1 MVWVEFDCPGHGK
14 GPWDGL
20 GAMVKTKVTLD
31 ITHGKER
38 TMTGKIT
45 SPILVA
51 QHLRATFYT
60 NEWLMEH
67 VDSRINEMVV
77 MYLGAAEVIRPPA
90 PPDVSVCKGIMSC
103 FSFLFLG
110 VPRHYAK
117 RPFSCWCHACSRVRG
132 RGLGSQSSGPD
143 LLVSGCTR
151 SNQTAWT
158 EDQFTVTS
166 SAGIRNREKRAA
178 DTVARELK
186 RAKPGAWACIQAREV
201 WSTEEEANM
210 RPGQFW
216 ICKLGT
222 VPGSMSCVEQKFD
235 LQGSKCK
242 WKEYKGTRY
251 SHGDSALVV
260 ELWLHRV
267 ADDTSGLTFQEWDP
281 SAGTDDTSAPVA
293 MLVNSSELRA
303 ADFPLAEV
311 RPLHLDAVA
320 RGGRRTRRV
329 TVRKLQGVGNST
341 FVLSVENDNDFRS
354 RCE

>member
-1 MVWVEFDCPGHGK
+1 
-14 GPWDGL
+14 
-20 GAMVKTKVTLD
+20 
-31 ITHGKER
+31 
-38 TMTGKIT
+38 
-45 SPILVA
+45 
-51 QHLRATFYT
+51 
-60 NEWLMEH
+60 MEH

-77 MYLGAAEVIRPPA
+77 MYLTVAEVIRPPE
-90 PPDVSVCKGIMSC
+90 PSDVSVFKGIMSC

-117 RPFSCWCHACSRVRG
+117 RPFSCWCHRSSRVRG

-166 SAGIRNREKRAA
+166 SSGIRNREKRAS

-186 RAKPGAWACIQAREV
+186 RTKPGTWVWIQAREV
-201 WSTEEEANM
+201 LSTEEEANM
-210 RPGQFW
+210 RPGHFW

-222 VPGSMSCVEQKFD
+222 VPGRMSCVEQKFD
-235 LQGSKCK
+235 LQGRKCK
-242 WKEYKGTRY
+242 WQEYKGTRY
-251 SHGDSALVV
+251 SHGDSTLVV

-267 ADDTSGLTFQEWDP
+267 PDDTSGLTFQEWDP
-281 SAGTDDTSAPVA
+281 SASTDDTSVPVT
-293 MLVNSSELRA
+293 MFVNSSELRA

-311 RPLHLDAVA
+311 RPLHLDAVT
-320 RGGRRTRRV
+320 RGVRRTRGSA
-329 TVRKLQGVGNST
+329 VRKLQGVGKST
-341 FVLSVENDNDFRS
+341 FVLSVENNNDFRS

>member
-1 MVWVEFDCPGHGK
+1 
-14 GPWDGL
+14 
-20 GAMVKTKVTLD
+20 
-31 ITHGKER
+31 
-38 TMTGKIT
+38 
-45 SPILVA
+45 
-51 QHLRATFYT
+51 
-60 NEWLMEH
+60 MEH

-117 RPFSCWCHACSRVRG
+117 RPFSCWYHTCSRVLG
-132 RGLGSQSSGPD
+132 RGLGSQSSSPD

-166 SAGIRNREKRAA
+166 SAGIRNREKWAA
-178 DTVARELK
+178 DTVVREFK
-186 RAKPGAWACIQAREV
+186 RAKPDAWACIQAHEV

-210 RPGQFW
+210 WPGHFW

-222 VPGSMSCVEQKFD
+222 VPGSMSCVEKKFE
-235 LQGSKCK
+235 LQDRKCK
-242 WKEYKGTRY
+242 WEEYKVTRY
-251 SHGDSALVV
+251 SHGDDALVV

-281 SAGTDDTSAPVA
+281 SVGTVDTSVPVA
-293 MLVNSSELRA
+293 MLVNSSGLRA

-311 RPLHLDAVA
+311 RPLHLDTVA
-320 RGGRRTRRV
+320 LGDRRTRGEA
-329 TVRKLQGVGNST
+329 VRKLQDVGKST
-341 FVLSVENDNDFRS
+341 FVLYVENDNDFRS